1 MIKIF
6 KEITNV
12 LGCHFNKITLID
24 TSVKINRTDY
34 CLLSNFY
41 HEWNSKC
48 KVHIKVKVCL

>member
-41 HEWNSKC
+41 HE
-48 KVHIKVKVCL
+48 